1 MQAPQPEID
10 SASTYLEDLHIGMQT
25 SAGCRQ
31 SMTSIV
37 SSMTIGSV
45 EAGSPRL
52 EQPFKNQD
60 KPQAWSRLSIPVSL
74 SDLEFFEGTDPMH
87 GSLQAYGYGPFTE
100 TLSTD
105 ASSRPVSTISL
116 MLETA
121 IPPKANLSPKIYEAA
136 VAGPLSPSTSVMTRN
151 STSTHSS
158 VSTAI
163 SFSSEND
170 DILSIR
176 ATLNGTT
183 VILRVSRDIEWGE
196 LRQCISNKFVGQRAI
211 SLSKDFTIAVVVVKM
226 TSAIAQLR
234 EFASGMQKQSMSL
247 TSADKSDMRIL
258 DSQLDWETVA
268 YSTEGTKLTLRIF
281 DALV

>member
-1 MQAPQPEID
+1 MQASQPKID
-10 SASTYLEDLHIGMQT
+10 SASTYLEGLHVGMQT
-25 SAGCRQ
+25 SIGCRQ

-37 SSMTIGSV
+37 SSMTTDSV
-45 EAGSPRL
+45 KTGSPRW
-52 EQPFKNQD
+52 EQPSRNQD
-60 KPQAWSRLSIPVSL
+60 KLQAWSRLSIPVSL
-74 SDLEFFEGTDPMH
+74 SDLEFFEGIDPMH
-87 GSLQAYGYGPFTE
+87 GSLQGAFSYNIFTE
-100 TLSTD
+100 TLFTD
-105 ASSRPVSTISL
+105 ASRPASTVSL

-121 IPPKANLSPKIYEAA
+121 VLSPKIHEPA

-163 SFSSEND
+163 SSSSEND
-170 DILSIR
+170 DILCIR

-183 VILRVSRDIEWGE
+183 VILRASRDIEWGE
-196 LRQCISNKFVGQRAI
+196 LRQRISNKFVGQQAI
-211 SLSKDFTIAVVVVKM
+211 SLSKNFTIAVVVAKM
-226 TSAIAQLR
+226 TSSIAQLR

-247 TSADKSDMRIL
+247 SSVDKTDMRIL

-281 DALV
+281 DAPV